1 MRQWGGDF
9 PHFFSL
15 FWYFSSLF
23 RRRKQ
28 QQLRMRRKILMN
40 APTFEQA
47 QYHIRWMTVHYFLL
61 KKERKVLLVL
71 YIPTVYVTFVYFC
84 AIVSGHSFL
93 DWCHVNAVAVGS
105 FHVVKCLMLCMCFI
119 FFWRDLRVRAGS
131 FSPWWYISS
140 LLHVWNFFLSTQ
152 ECGGNKFRK
161 VQMVFDLPIFKRNIV
176 TCKCNFITTAMILK

>member
-1 MRQWGGDF
+1 
-9 PHFFSL
+9 
-15 FWYFSSLF
+15 
-23 RRRKQ
+23 
-28 QQLRMRRKILMN
+28 MN

-131 FSPWWYISS
+131 FSSWWYISS
-140 LLHVWNFFLSTQ
+140 LLHVWNFFCQHKSVGEINL
-152 ECGGNKFRK
+152 GKFK
-161 VQMVFDLPIFKRNIV
+161 WCLTSPNLLKCPSAISFNNSHDSGEKKSQNWTAASETFVPIKITINLKSYSDL
-176 TCKCNFITTAMILK
+176 M